1 MRIRAALLTA
11 AALMMGVGSGA
22 LAQSLPQAP
31 PSDRICNT
39 ILTCNFARNAPVRGC
54 LSSYS
59 CRRCAFVKRCQTISG
74 KRICDYQERCGWR
87 GV

>member
-1 MRIRAALLTA
+1 MRFRVGLFTAVVLLAGAAGQTF
-11 AALMMGVGSGA
+11 
-22 LAQSLPQAP
+22 AQSLPAAP

-39 ILTCNFARNAPVRGC
+39 QLTCNFARNAPVRGC

-74 KRICDYQERCGWR
+74 KHICDYQERCGWR

>member
-11 AALMMGVGSGA
+11 VVLLMGVTGGA
-22 LAQSLPQAP
+22 LAQGLPQAP

>member
-1 MRIRAALLTA
+1 MIVRTLAIAATLGLLA
-11 AALMMGVGSGA
+11 AAAGGA
-22 LAQSLPQAP
+22 VAQAP

-39 ILTCNFARNAPVRGC
+39 LLTCNFARNAPVRGC